1 MTRLILLY
9 LFLLI
14 GRSCGV
20 SPGQDIVNNDL
31 RHTAFV
37 AEVDRIID
45 GDTMVVLYQG
55 RLVRIRLT
63 HIDAPENRRSN
74 PISKMSTQALTTL
87 CADSKVTVQSQGYDR
102 YERLLAEV
110 INHKGVVVNKE
121 MVRLGM
127 AVHYK
132 RYSDNSTYAELE
144 EQARKQKI
152 GLWMEN
158 DSITTGDREKVI
170 KK

>member
-1 MTRLILLY
+1 MIRLTIFY

-14 GRSCGV
+14 GQSCGV
-20 SPGQDIVNNDL
+20 STGHELTNEDL
-31 RHTAFV
+31 RHSTFV
-37 AEVDRIID
+37 AEIDRIID

-87 CADSKVTVQSQGYDR
+87 CADSEVTIQSQGYDR

-110 INHKGVVVNKE
+110 INQKGVVVNKE

-127 AVHYK
+127 AIHYK
-132 RYSDNSTYAELE
+132 RYSDDSTYASLE
-144 EQARKQKI
+144 QGARRAKI
-152 GLWMEN
+152 GMWSTKDIIDTE
-158 DSITTGDREKVI
+158 
-170 KK
+170 